1 MATFQPDRPTTDL
14 GAATF
19 VQQGVKD
26 VGRESLANLLATAG
40 KAAWE
45 FKVAGDISQTQE
57 QAAQAITD
65 FTNQVSNANNEV
77 LDAQSQFIAAS
88 EDVQW
93 GASSYSPTAD
103 EVKALED
110 AKTNLARVKTARANN
125 VITETEMRAR
135 VSDITR
141 KGISLM
147 PGRSREFIQAS
158 NEALGTHS
166 GNIKLEADRQT
177 VLLKTKQDSQTEI
190 DKQTEFVY
198 KEAIQAGI
206 SPVDSSGR
214 EKDKQ
219 RVIAEYSPLA
229 TDRQYIAQVTA
240 QVQGNEVFQKQVLQD
255 PRMLNKLST
264 SNLMDLNAAYKSLDT
279 MVDPQTNQPLSI
291 EQKIVQLQTFKAQ
304 MQSKFAGEYGGAQE
318 TAQYKNMV
326 SMIDSQYALL
336 EKNLMGGTSKDYSSN
351 LVSTAANEITMTIQ
365 NNPVLREAM
374 ILKQVVGEG
383 QLLEVLRRTGAVDFV
398 YAISS
403 AVRGLPLRATGSNTP
418 EEQAQTFAV
427 GSTIHAM
434 VQELAGGEWG
444 TADTDQVVQATTGYL
459 SNWQA
464 DTAKNNKVLFTMLA
478 DPNFLPLSDRIPDEA
493 KDNVGSALADVVF
506 DTMMNHVGPRV
517 NTNTMT
523 ITTSRSGTSITA
535 KSNATKEDRATIQQ
549 LNNLT
554 QQMQMAVKGL
564 LHLQGSEQYA
574 SANKAIGDIM
584 QSVAQSATVSN
595 AEAAATLKEE
605 KKIFWDWVWKDGTG
619 TLEQYK
625 AKLKAIEETVPSN
638 KKPPLAVGIEYLG
651 YRFKGGDAGDSSNW
665 EKI

>member
-1 MATFQPDRPTTDL
+1 MATFQPDRPETNL
-14 GAATF
+14 KASLS
-19 VQQGVKD
+19 VQQGVRD

-57 QAAQAITD
+57 QATQAITE

-166 GNIKLEADRQT
+166 GNIQLEAERQT
-177 VLLKTKQDSQTEI
+177 VLLKTRQDSQTEI
-190 DKQTEFVY
+190 DKQTDFVY
-198 KEAIQAGI
+198 KEAVNFGI
-206 SPVDSSGR
+206 NPVDSSGR
-214 EKDKQ
+214 VKDKQ
-219 RVIAEYSPLA
+219 RVIAEYSPHA
-229 TDRQYIAQVTA
+229 ADKQYITQVTA
-240 QVQGNEVFQKQVLQD
+240 QVQGNAVFQQQVLQNQGTF
-255 PRMLNKLST
+255 NKLST
-264 SNLMDLNAAYKSLDT
+264 STLMDLNAAYKSLDT

-304 MQSKFAGEYGGAQE
+304 MQSKFVGEYGGAQE

-326 SMIDSQYALL
+326 SMIDSQYTLL
-336 EKNLMGGTSKDYSSN
+336 EKNLMGGTSKDNSTN
-351 LVSTAANEITMTIQ
+351 LVSTAANELTLMIH
-365 NNPVLREAM
+365 NNPVLRKAM
-374 ILKQVVGEG
+374 LMKQVVGEG
-383 QLLEVLRRTGAVDFV
+383 QLLQVLLDSKAVDYV
-398 YAISS
+398 AAIS
-403 AVRGLPLRATGSNTP
+403 ATFKGLPIRTTGSNTP

-459 SNWQA
+459 SNWQV

-523 ITTSRSGTSITA
+523 ITTSGSGTSITA

-549 LNNLT
+549 LNSLT
-554 QQMQMAVKGL
+554 QQMQMAVKGI

-584 QSVAQSATVSN
+584 QSVAQSATIGN
-595 AEAAATLKEE
+595 AEAAATLKAE

-625 AKLKAIEETVPSN
+625 AKLKAREATVPSN
-638 KKPPLAVGIEYLG
+638 KTPEVGSIEQG
-651 YRFKGGDAGDSSNW
+651 WKFNGGDAGDAANW
-665 EKI
+665 TRVA